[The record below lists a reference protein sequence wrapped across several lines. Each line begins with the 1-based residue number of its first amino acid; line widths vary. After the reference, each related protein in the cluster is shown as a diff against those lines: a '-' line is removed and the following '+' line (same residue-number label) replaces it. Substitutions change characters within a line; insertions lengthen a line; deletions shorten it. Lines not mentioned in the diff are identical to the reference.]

1 MLKTMKKYS
10 LILVFALLWACK
22 SKVAEVTPTTT
33 GTTTTPT
40 TTTGITPIPTPIKS
54 PDWTEATHG
63 KKGTPDYGV
72 VFNQTQVGS
81 LEIRMNKAKW
91 DSIKA
96 DMKIKYS
103 IDFGVGGG
111 TTPAGGGGNGPV
123 GGGGITPVFG
133 TAEPSYV
140 EVALRFNGKAWYKV
154 GFRLKGNSSLTS
166 IWRSGIYKLPFRLK
180 FDEFED
186 KYPDIKDQ
194 RFYGFQDLSMSPAA
208 KDASLIR
215 EKVAADIFRMAGVSA
230 ARTAFYKVYIDFGEG
245 VKYCGV
251 YCMVEVVDDT
261 MIKDQFGESKGNI
274 YKPEGTGAN
283 FAEGTFSKDD
293 FEKKNNETAA
303 DWSDIQAIFTALHA
317 KNRITDATTW
327 RTNLG
332 KVMDMDHFVKWLAVN
347 TTLVNWDTYG
357 AMAHNYYLY
366 NSPTKKMTWIPWDD
380 NEALTSNA
388 RVNLPLS
395 GIAATWPLIKYV
407 AEDPVYYAKYKA
419 YVKDFNDNVF
429 TTAKMND
436 LLDRS
441 NGLIAPFVNGTE
453 KEVAPYTNLT
463 NFSLFTSSL
472 PELKTHVVSR
482 NQAVKDFLK

>member
-1 MLKTMKKYS
+1 
-10 LILVFALLWACK
+10 
-22 SKVAEVTPTTT
+22 
-33 GTTTTPT
+33 
-40 TTTGITPIPTPIKS
+40 
-54 PDWTEATHG
+54 
-63 KKGTPDYGV
+63 
-72 VFNQTQVGS
+72 
-81 LEIRMNKAKW
+81 
-91 DSIKA
+91 
-96 DMKIKYS
+96 
-103 IDFGVGGG
+103 
-111 TTPAGGGGNGPV
+111 
-123 GGGGITPVFG
+123 
-133 TAEPSYV
+133 
-140 EVALRFNGKAWYKV
+140 
-154 GFRLKGNSSLTS
+154 LKGNSTLTS
-166 IWRSGIYKLPFRLK
+166 IWRSGIYKLPFRLQ

-194 RFYGFQDLSMSPAA
+194 RFYGFKEVSMSPAS

-215 EKVAADIFRMAGVSA
+215 EKVTADIFRMAGIPA
-230 ARTAFYKVYIDFGEG
+230 AKTAFYKVYIDFGEG
-245 VKYCGV
+245 IKYCGV
-251 YCMVEVVDDT
+251 YCMVEVLDDT

-283 FAEGTFSKDD
+283 FAEGTFNKDG

-317 KNRITDATTW
+317 KNRTTDAATW
-327 RTNLG
+327 RTNLE
-332 KVMDMDHFVKWLAVN
+332 KVMNMEHFVKWLAVN

-366 NSPTKKMTWIPWDD
+366 NSPTQKMTWIPWDD

-395 GIAATWPLIKYV
+395 GIAATWPFIKYV

-429 TTAKMND
+429 TTAKMNELFD
-436 LLDRS
+436 KS
-441 NGLIAPFVNGTE
+441 NSLIAPFVNGTE

-463 NFSLFTSSL
+463 NVSLFTSSL
-472 PELKTHVVSR
+472 PDLKNHVISR